1 MIDASAI
8 NYAISGGLLVG
19 YWAIGLFFFRFRK
32 QNGDRFFGF
41 FGCAF
46 WLLALER
53 LVLLLVT
60 ANEEVKPYVYIM
72 RLVAFSFIIY
82 AIYDKNRAT
91 TAPPK
96 SNPPA

>member
-1 MIDASAI
+1 
-8 NYAISGGLLVG
+8 
-19 YWAIGLFFFRFRK
+19 
-32 QNGDRFFGF
+32 
-41 FGCAF
+41 
-46 WLLALER
+46 
-53 LVLLLVT
+53 
-60 ANEEVKPYVYIM
+60 VKPYVYIM